1 MHAPGGPANCVQW
14 SSTVTGIQAMRD
26 IARCRVVALEFGG
39 TISTD
44 HEDHV
49 IGQKGVV
56 TACVRLVRLVS
67 SASSAVPCPAWVPR
81 PRPGVCSP
89 CGAPVRRGSPAVP
102 PSLPSPAD
110 GQLPPQRCHLRS
122 YPSCA
127 ARLFQVRKVRR
138 IGADPDWPPAASRPL
153 PLLSLIVPNECVLPS
168 PGPCF
173 RAGRFTVAHTTA
185 RHGGQVLGG
194 GLVTSAQTEEAT

>member
-1 MHAPGGPANCVQW
+1 M
-14 SSTVTGIQAMRD
+14 TGIQAMRD

-67 SASSAVPCPAWVPR
+67 SASSAVPRPAWVPR
-81 PRPGVCSP
+81 PRPWSVLALRCPRPQGLS
-89 CGAPVRRGSPAVP
+89 RGTA
-102 PSLPSPAD
+102 SLPSPSD

-127 ARLFQVRKVRR
+127 VRLFQLREIRR
-138 IGADPDWPPAASRPL
+138 IGADPDWPPAASPTL
-153 PLLSLIVPNECVLPS
+153 PLLSLIIPNECVLPS

-173 RAGRFTVAHTTA
+173 RAWRFTVAHTTA